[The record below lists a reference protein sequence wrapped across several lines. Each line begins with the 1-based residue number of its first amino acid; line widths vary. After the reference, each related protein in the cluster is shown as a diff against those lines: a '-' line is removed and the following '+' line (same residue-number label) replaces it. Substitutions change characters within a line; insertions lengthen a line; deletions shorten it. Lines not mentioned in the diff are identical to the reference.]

1 TAFLDAAVEMELCK
15 ACTFNSL
22 RLLDRIWDSSLPETH
37 PSPAEVGPGNG
48 GSWTRRKYLRTD
60 RHYRRFQLRRAI
72 VEAVK
77 IEDAKAALRMVQWLC
92 TKFHGCIVPVTAV
105 HTAAGKGNLDV
116 LKFFK
121 AIEIPGRRDGGAA
134 MRDEIENDKGHVVRW
149 GRHDMEHAAAN
160 KQYETTTWL
169 YQNTCAPR
177 AMKSTLMTVVHH
189 GDIALLE
196 WFRANYRTLGFD
208 PDTEEEEYELAEA
221 DRDREDLDLY
231 DEFGFGNEGAL
242 TGENVGELL
251 RGDPEE
257 FIRTAV
263 FAGRLDVLKW
273 MVQNGYVNK
282 STYLAVRPAVET
294 NRLDIVEFLIS
305 NKLVEAGRA
314 LRLDIRGQV

>member
-160 KQYETTTWL
+160 KQYETITWL

-177 AMKSTLMTVVHH
+177 AMKSTLMTVVKH
-189 GDIALLE
+189 GDINLLE
-196 WFRANYRTLGFD
+196 WLREKYPTRGAMDLAAKNGHLEMVEWLG
-208 PDTEEEEYELAEA
+208 THRYEGCTVAA
-221 DRDREDLDLY
+221 MD
-231 DEFGFGNEGAL
+231 A
-242 TGENVGELL
+242 
-251 RGDPEE
+251 
-257 FIRTAV
+257 A
-263 FAGRLDVLKW
+263 AGRGHLEVVKW
-273 MVQNGYVNK
+273 LHRHRSEGCTTQRCKWWPPGSRGVAASQ
-282 STYLAVRPAVET
+282 STR
-294 NRLDIVEFLIS
+294 RMH
-305 NKLVEAGRA
+305 
-314 LRLDIRGQV
+314 GQSSLWSGSKWTPRRR